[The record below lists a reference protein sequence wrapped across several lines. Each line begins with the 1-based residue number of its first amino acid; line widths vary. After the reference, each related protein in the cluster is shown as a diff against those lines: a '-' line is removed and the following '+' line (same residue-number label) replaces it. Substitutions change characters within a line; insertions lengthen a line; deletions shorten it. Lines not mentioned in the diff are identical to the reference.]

1 MPKVG
6 EEIKKVLNELPIGVE
21 LVAVSKFHSSE
32 DILDAYNAGQRI
44 FGENRPQEMT
54 EKYKILPKDIKWHMI
69 GHLQTNK
76 VKMIAPYVS
85 MIESVDS
92 IKLLQ
97 EINKCNYWK

>member
-1 MPKVG
+1 M
-6 EEIKKVLNELPIGVE
+6 
-21 LVAVSKFHSSE
+21 SKFHSSE

-85 MIESVDS
+85 MIESIARD
-92 IKLLQ
+92 
-97 EINKCNYWK
+97 

>member
-44 FGENRPQEMT
+44 FGENRPQELT
-54 EKYKILPKDIKWHMI
+54 EKY
-69 GHLQTNK
+69 
-76 VKMIAPYVS
+76 
-85 MIESVDS
+85 
-92 IKLLQ
+92 
-97 EINKCNYWK
+97 

>member
-44 FGENRPQEMT
+44 FGEKPSSRNDGEVQNFAQR
-54 EKYKILPKDIKWHMI
+54 YKMAHDRAFADQQSKD
-69 GHLQTNK
+69 
-76 VKMIAPYVS
+76 
-85 MIESVDS
+85 DS
-92 IKLLQ
+92 AV
-97 EINKCNYWK
+97 CFYD

>member
-54 EKYKILPKDIKWHMI
+54 EVQNFAQRYKMAHDRAFADQQSKD
-69 GHLQTNK
+69 
-76 VKMIAPYVS
+76 
-85 MIESVDS
+85 DS
-92 IKLLQ
+92 TV
-97 EINKCNYWK
+97 CFYD